1 MTQGYRHWTN
11 LWPSKTDKNAFLVAK
26 QRFNVADMKLLLA
39 AGASAV
45 VTFIFTNVSLFTR
58 EWVTATLDQPGIHL
72 AQSVGIFPWWC
83 LSDNTCSY
91 FWNRFLFTLDSEFTP
106 SRWLPIST
114 PVRKPKEICE
124 DYELFRF
131 LVKRRYHF
139 AKGFAGSYAVI
150 LILLLFVVIA
160 FGITYKKNLGY
171 SYWLCL
177 VAAAFSIVT
186 VGLAAKALDQVKK
199 DRGAE
204 MIRIAMTDH

>member
-1 MTQGYRHWTN
+1 MTQGYRHLSN
-11 LWPSKTDKNAFLVAK
+11 LWPSRTDKNAFLVAK
-26 QRFNVADMKLLLA
+26 QRFNIAAMKLLLA

-91 FWNRFLFTLDSEFTP
+91 FWNNAGGWAIACFLAMVFADVWQLGA
-106 SRWLPIST
+106 L
-114 PVRKPKEICE
+114 V
-124 DYELFRF
+124 ELLLALI

-139 AKGFAGSYAVI
+139 SKGFAGSYAVI
-150 LILLLFVVIA
+150 LILLLFVIIA
-160 FGITYKKNLGY
+160 FGITYKTNVAWLGFYGNPVLGY

-186 VGLAAKALDQVKK
+186 VGLAAKALDQVKR
-199 DRGAE
+199 DR
-204 MIRIAMTDH
+204 RT